1 MYPHGILI
9 RRPTD
14 AQSFFFQLRQS
25 VPPSL
30 HDSAKRSSFCF
41 IEDGTAGLEDRQ
53 FIDKGFVDRFQVMN
67 KYPEIVVKKAVDF
80 LMNSSSI
87 VLGTPVH

>member
-1 MYPHGILI
+1 
-9 RRPTD
+9 
-14 AQSFFFQLRQS
+14 
-25 VPPSL
+25 L

-67 KYPEIVVKKAVDF
+67 KYPEIVVKK
-80 LMNSSSI
+80 
-87 VLGTPVH
+87 GR